1 MGAALILEVHVGTRV
16 NHRRDA
22 PNVARQRRLQQRC
35 APPCPRLADRQRRRR
50 AERQRAEEPWLVGH
64 VGAGTAGLRRAIA
77 GALAVVQQRPALI
90 RGTLA
95 LRRRQVRINERPGGR
110 RLGERPP
117 ARRACQRLV
126 PALHEM
132 RPQAAFADLAPA
144 CGAPV
149 DLVDHGYG
157 SVAAAV
163 HAHGVVG

>member
-1 MGAALILEVHVGTRV
+1 
-16 NHRRDA
+16 
-22 PNVARQRRLQQRC
+22 
-35 APPCPRLADRQRRRR
+35 
-50 AERQRAEEPWLVGH
+50 
-64 VGAGTAGLRRAIA
+64 
-77 GALAVVQQRPALI
+77 
-90 RGTLA
+90 
-95 LRRRQVRINERPGGR
+95 
-110 RLGERPP
+110 
-117 ARRACQRLV
+117 V